1 MTNHGI
7 QFLKNKYLTF
17 FLTIQIKVRK
27 FNYLYSL
34 LILKTFTQK
43 LLIIS
48 FPEKKFL
55 WLPKFVMTDYGREFI
70 KEVYFR
76 SFKLKI

>member
-7 QFLKNKYLTF
+7 EFLKNKYLTF

-48 FPEKKFL
+48 FPENFYGFPNLL
-55 WLPKFVMTDYGREFI
+55 WQIMEESL
-70 KEVYFR
+70 
-76 SFKLKI
+76 